1 MPTKKVSKEVSK
13 EHVETPEIIP
23 HEIDDTQYITVRNGF
38 HGTLVYISRR
48 TGEKIVWDEFGAEQD
63 VELRELKYAKNSRK
77 NFFTN
82 NWFMFNE
89 EDSWVLKYLGVDRFY
104 KNAIG
109 IDGFDNIFKMKPRE
123 LEKAIAALSA
133 GQKKSVAYRAYEL
146 IAEKKIDSLSV
157 IETLERALGIQ
168 LMEK

>member
-1 MPTKKVSKEVSK
+1 MPTKKVSKECA
-13 EHVETPEIIP
+13 ETPEIIP

-63 VELRELKYAKNSRK
+63 MELRELKYAKNSRK
-77 NFFTN
+77 NFFIN
-82 NWFMFNE
+82 NWFMFDD

-104 KNAIG
+104 KNAID

-146 IAEKKIDSLSV
+146 IAEKEIDSLSV
-157 IETLERALGIQ
+157 IEVLEKALGIQ
-168 LMEK
+168 LMER

>member
-1 MPTKKVSKEVSK
+1 MPTKKVSKECA
-13 EHVETPEIIP
+13 ETPEIIP

-63 VELRELKYAKNSRK
+63 MELRELKYAKNSRK
-77 NFFTN
+77 NFFIN
-82 NWFMFNE
+82 NWFMFDD

-104 KNAIG
+104 KNAIN

-146 IAEKKIDSLSV
+146 IAEKEIDSLSV
-157 IETLERALGIQ
+157 IEVLEKALGIQ
-168 LMEK
+168 LMER